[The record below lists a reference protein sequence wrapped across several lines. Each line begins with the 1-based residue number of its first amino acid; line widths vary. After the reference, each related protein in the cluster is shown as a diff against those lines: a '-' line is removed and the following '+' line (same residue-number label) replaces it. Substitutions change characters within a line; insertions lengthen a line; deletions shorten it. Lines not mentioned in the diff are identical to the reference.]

1 MRYRVTDVKQP
12 FKLIPSVREDS
23 PTKLSINL
31 RVQSTFP
38 DDKKATNVVIKFP
51 VPNNTASTIIEAS
64 RGRARFEPAEKAIV
78 WRISNFTGGSEVM
91 LTGEVNLI
99 ALNRGDKGWAKPPVS
114 MDFNIEM
121 LSMSGVEVR
130 FLKVYEKSSYKTDR
144 WVKYIAKA
152 GEYQV
157 RI

>member
-23 PTKLSINL
+23 KTKLSINL
-31 RVQSTFP
+31 RVQSNFP
-38 DDKKATNVVIKFP
+38 DDKKATNVVLKFP
-51 VPNNTASTIIEAS
+51 VPNNTASTIIEVN

-78 WRISNFTGGSEVM
+78 WRISSFPGSAEMV

-99 ALNRGDKGWAKPPVS
+99 ALNRGDKAWVKPPVS

-121 LSMSGVEVR
+121 LSLSGVEVR
-130 FLKVYEKSSYKTDR
+130 FLKVYEKSSYTTSR